1 MRFSKKEEY
10 LRQKDKKL
18 KKIIDENGHIVFKPV
33 NKNQFDTL
41 VGIVISQ
48 FISTKAAN
56 SIFNKI
62 RDNFNSEFLNEK
74 HFINLTINEIKR
86 LGLSTNKAK
95 TIKELAHFYS
105 ANKVIDLSKVNN
117 EKLNE
122 SLLAIF
128 GIGPWS
134 VNMFE
139 IFCIGKLN
147 IFSSKDAGLRLAMN
161 NSKMIKS
168 DSGLDQYDEY
178 AKKWSPYKT
187 IACLHLWK
195 TVD

>member
-1 MRFSKKEEY
+1 MRFSKEEEY

-18 KKIIDENGHIVFKPV
+18 KKIIDENGHIIFKPIK
-33 NKNQFDTL
+33 KNQFDTL

-56 SIFNKI
+56 SIFKKI
-62 RDNFNSEFLNEK
+62 RENFDTEFLNEK
-74 HFINLTINEIKR
+74 QFQNLTIKQIKK
-86 LGLSTNKAK
+86 LGLSTNKAR
-95 TIKELAHFYS
+95 TIKEISDLYLNNSF
-105 ANKVIDLSKVNN
+105 KDLSK
-117 EKLNE
+117 LNKRALNDNLI
-122 SLLAIF
+122 SIF

-134 VNMFE
+134 INMFE
-139 IFCIGKLN
+139 IFCLGELD

-161 NSKMIKS
+161 RGGFLEANSHWEN
-168 DSGLDQYDEY
+168 YDLY
-178 AKKWSPYKT
+178 AEKWSPYKT